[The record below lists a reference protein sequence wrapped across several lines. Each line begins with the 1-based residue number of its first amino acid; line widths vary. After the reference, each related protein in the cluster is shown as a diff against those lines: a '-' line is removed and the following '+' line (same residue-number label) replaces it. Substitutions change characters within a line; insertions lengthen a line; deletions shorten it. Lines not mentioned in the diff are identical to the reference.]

1 MTRAPRQLRRYSTP
15 SFIRNAGLCIR
26 DKPAMKASAS
36 KNLSLEGLRGLAALA
51 VFSCHF
57 LYVFFPYLAR
67 GRTVDQSGFVPLWH
81 WETWFARAPFTLL
94 YNGDF
99 AVAVFFVLS
108 GYVLTRKFWNNGDV
122 TSLTAGACLA

>member
-1 MTRAPRQLRRYSTP
+1 MLEIWSIQGSRQRLHSPTLYSNVINR
-15 SFIRNAGLCIR
+15 FCDRFR
-26 DKPAMKASAS
+26 
-36 KNLSLEGLRGLAALA
+36 LAALA